1 MTYEKYWYILGKL
14 FREIK
19 YNYIIMEQFL
29 QYLKESQLAKST
41 ITNHKRELNNFLE
54 LGGDLQAT
62 EKEIMAMIKAN
73 YYEGSSQKTIITS
86 VSKYRTYKELPNTMI
101 RQMLKKSQEVATK
114 EQQQKTTEIMNTM
127 PPLSEFRALMGVY
140 HHQKMWKQYIA
151 LYLLLNLNTRNQD
164 LVLNITS
171 DPNEV
176 DDEQNWL
183 YVRKHSVVYFR
194 NNYKTVSD
202 YGKKRDF
209 INSKKFADACRNINN
224 LLIDD
229 GNLDRQVKRITGGV
243 NQSTLFKVVVAN
255 KNCKEEIADIKS
267 KSVTKLSKNRG
278 TSVQTIEKNY
288 VCN

>member
-1 MTYEKYWYILGKL
+1 
-14 FREIK
+14 
-19 YNYIIMEQFL
+19 MEQFL
-29 QYLKESQLAKST
+29 QYLKDSQLAKST

-54 LGGDLQAT
+54 LGGDLHAS
-62 EKEIMAMIKAN
+62 EKEIMAIIKKN

-86 VSKYRTYKELPNTMI
+86 VSKYRTYSELPNTAI

-114 EQQQKTTEIMNTM
+114 EQQEKTTEIMNHM

-140 HHQKMWKQYIA
+140 HHQKMWKQYVA
-151 LYLLLNLNTRNQD
+151 MYLLININTRNQD

-183 YVRKHSVVYFR
+183 YVRKHSAVYFR

-202 YGKKRDF
+202 YGKKRNI
-209 INSKKFADACRNINN
+209 INSKKFADACRNISN

-229 GNLDRQVKRITGGV
+229 GNIDRQVKRITGGV

-255 KNCKEEIADIKS
+255 KNCKEEIDDIKS
-267 KSVTKLSKNRG
+267 KAVTKLSMNRG
-278 TSVQTIEKNY
+278 TSVATIEKNY